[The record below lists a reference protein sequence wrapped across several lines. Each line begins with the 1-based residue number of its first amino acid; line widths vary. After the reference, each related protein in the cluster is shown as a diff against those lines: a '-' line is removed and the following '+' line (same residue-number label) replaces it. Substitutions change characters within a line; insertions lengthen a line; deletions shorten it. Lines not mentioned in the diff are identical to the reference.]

1 MKGSDMRTIL
11 YFGVCLIC
19 CASVFADSLYPIEGS
34 SNSIYTEKRA
44 RRVGDVVT
52 VIIQE
57 QNSASQG
64 VTSNDQKNANVGVG
78 AGVGFFGA
86 NNNIPTQNQVGVGAQ
101 SYNQGQGSSSRASNV
116 TGEITAKIISVL
128 PDGDYMISGNSF
140 VVVNDDKQTI
150 ELTGEIRPDDIS
162 SENTIPS
169 SRIADAKVKFTGTG
183 PASEVA
189 HPGILTRI
197 LSWLGLF

>member
-11 YFGVCLIC
+11 YFGVCFIC
-19 CASVFADSLYPIEGS
+19 CASIFADSLYPIEGS
-34 SNSIYTEKRA
+34 GNSIYTEKRA

-86 NNNIPTQNQVGVGAQ
+86 NNNIPTQSQVGVGAQ
-101 SYNQGQGSSSRASNV
+101 SYNLGQGSSSRASNV

-128 PDGDYMISGNSF
+128 PDGDYLISGNSF

-183 PASEVA
+183 PASEAA

>member
-1 MKGSDMRTIL
+1 MKGSDMRTIF
-11 YFGVCLIC
+11 YFVVCLVC

-57 QNSASQG
+57 QDSASQG
-64 VTSNDQKNANVGVG
+64 VTSNDQKNANVGFG
-78 AGVGFFGA
+78 AGLGFFSGY
-86 NNNIPTQNQVGVGAQ
+86 NSIPTQNQVGVGAQ

-116 TGEITAKIISVL
+116 TGQITAKIISVL
-128 PDGDYMISGNSF
+128 PNGNYMISGDSY
-140 VVVNDDKQTI
+140 VEVNDDKQTI

-169 SRIADAKVKFTGTG
+169 SRIANAKVKFTGTG
-183 PASEVA
+183 PASEAA

>member
-1 MKGSDMRTIL
+1 MKTALFLGAAL
-11 YFGVCLIC
+11 A
-19 CASVFADSLYPIEGS
+19 CASAALADSLYPIEGS

-57 QNSASQG
+57 QDSASQG
-64 VTSNDQKNANVGVG
+64 VTSNNQKNANVGFG
-78 AGVGFFGA
+78 AGVGFFSGY
-86 NNNIPTQNQVGVGAQ
+86 NSIPTQNQVGVGAQ
-101 SYNQGQGSSSRASNV
+101 SYNQGQGSSSRASVV
-116 TGEITAKIISVL
+116 TGQITAKILSVM
-128 PDGDYMISGNSF
+128 PNGNYQISGESY
-140 VVVNDDKQTI
+140 VEVNDDKQTI

-162 SENTIPS
+162 SSNTIPS
-169 SRIADAKVKFTGTG
+169 SRIANARVKFIGSG
-183 PASEVA
+183 PASESA